1 VVTCSD
7 FCDVRA
13 AISVPDC
20 ETFGVVAWDV
30 PKATQTGQRHMKRCG
45 VKWLMK
51 TIKRVGEKDGE
62 LEGIKRANEE
72 GNGEGGG
79 RRCGG

>member
-1 VVTCSD
+1 VVTGSD
-7 FCDVRA
+7 FCDVRT

-30 PKATQTGQRHMKRCG
+30 PKATQTGQGYMKRCG
-45 VKWLMK
+45 VKRLMK
-51 TIKRVGEKDGE
+51 RIKRVVEKDGD
-62 LEGIKRANEE
+62 LEGIKSANEE

-79 RRCGG
+79 RKCGG